1 MKPERHEADQVRPV
15 LLRLNA
21 LRPLTAEAEIALA
34 RAIRPRI
41 IKAAAGQDILS
52 PGNSS
57 EHVRIILSGWLA
69 RYKMLEDGRRQVVSF
84 ILPGDTC
91 DAFGHL
97 LHNAD
102 HSIVTLTGVT
112 YAELDRK
119 RFDELIA
126 IDQGLAE
133 AFWCE
138 TMVALS
144 SAREWVVNV
153 GRRVA
158 LERVAHLLCEIV
170 ERLRCVDLLD
180 GNSCAFPITQMD
192 LADATGL
199 SIVHL
204 NRTLQE
210 LRGSGLI
217 VLRDR
222 TLKVLDPMM
231 LQSVGMFQPQYL
243 HRR

>member
-1 MKPERHEADQVRPV
+1 MKPERQEADQVRPV
-15 LLRLNA
+15 LLRLNSFR
-21 LRPLTAEAEIALA
+21 LLTAEAELSLA

-41 IKAAAGQDILS
+41 VKAAAGHDILS
-52 PGNSS
+52 PGDPT
-57 EHVRIILSGWLA
+57 EQVRIILSGWLA

-97 LHNAD
+97 LHEAD
-102 HSIVTLTGVT
+102 HSIVTLTNVT

-126 IDQGLAE
+126 GDPALAE

-138 TMVALS
+138 TMADLS
-144 SAREWVVNV
+144 IAREWVVNV

-158 LERVAHLLCEIV
+158 LERVAHLLCEIA

-222 TLKVLDPMM
+222 TLRIIDPMM

>member
-1 MKPERHEADQVRPV
+1 MKPERHESNQILPV
-15 LLRLNA
+15 LLRLNSF
-21 LRPLTAEAEIALA
+21 RPLTPEAEIALA
-34 RAIRPRI
+34 KAIRPRI
-41 IKAAAGQDILS
+41 VKAAAGQDILS
-52 PGNSS
+52 PGEST
-57 EHVRIILSGWLA
+57 EQVRFILSGWLA
-69 RYKMLEDGRRQVVSF
+69 RYKMLEDGRRQIVSF

-97 LHNAD
+97 LHESD
-102 HSIVTLTGVT
+102 HSIVTLTAVT

-126 IDQGLAE
+126 IDQCLAE

-138 TMVALS
+138 TLVSLS
-144 SAREWVVNV
+144 IAREWIVNV

-170 ERLRCVDLLD
+170 ERLRRVDLLD
-180 GNSCAFPITQMD
+180 DNTCAFPVTQMD

-210 LRGSGLI
+210 LRGNGLI

-222 TLKVLDPMM
+222 NLTVLDPIM
-231 LQSVGMFQPQYL
+231 LQTVGMFQPQYL
-243 HRR
+243 HRS

>member
-1 MKPERHEADQVRPV
+1 MKPERHDSDPTRPV
-15 LLRLNA
+15 LLRLNS
-21 LRPLTAEAEIALA
+21 LRPLSAEAEIAIA
-34 RAIRPRI
+34 KSIRPRI
-41 IKAAAGQDILS
+41 VKAAAGQEILS
-52 PGNSS
+52 PGDPMD
-57 EHVRIILSGWLA
+57 HVRIILSGWLA
-69 RYKMLEDGRRQVVSF
+69 RYNMLEDGRRQVVSF

-97 LHNAD
+97 LHEAD
-102 HSIVTLTGVT
+102 HSIVTLTVVT

-119 RFDELIA
+119 RFEELIA
-126 IDQGLAE
+126 IESSLAE

-138 TMVALS
+138 TLVSLS
-144 SAREWVVNV
+144 IAREWIVNV

-180 GNSCAFPITQMD
+180 GNTCAFPITQMD

-222 TLKVLDPMM
+222 SLTVMDAMM
-231 LQSVGMFQPQYL
+231 LQTVGMFQRNYL
-243 HRR
+243 HQR